1 MTMKKPIAIAL
12 ITALSCAPALASWG
26 KVNAT
31 LENLG
36 NTISDGAQ
44 DAWESTKEFSQQAWE
59 SMSDWSSEALNT
71 IGDWTDASV
80 EKSKEWLAAAEQ
92 KIDELIEGDTPEEAR
107 QAIDLMSET
116 ALIKLFNQDPN
127 AKKLYDQA
135 YGYAVFDSRKF
146 SLMFHTNSGSG
157 VAVNKETHQRT
168 YMRMFG
174 LGLALGIGG
183 KFYQQVVLFDTKAT
197 FDNFVDKGWEAA
209 SEASAIAG
217 DEGEELTAHY
227 NGGVAIYQ
235 LDPKGL
241 LIDANISGS
250 KYWVNE
256 ELTNSQ

>member
-1 MTMKKPIAIAL
+1 MMKKPIAIA
-12 ITALSCAPALASWG
+12 IIAALSCSPAVASWG
-26 KVNAT
+26 KVGAT
-31 LENLG
+31 FDNLTE
-36 NTISDGAQ
+36 TISDGAKE
-44 DAWESTKEFSQQAWE
+44 AWDNTKDFSQHAWDNL
-59 SMSDWSSEALNT
+59 SDWSSEAIDT

-80 EKSKEWLAAAEQ
+80 EKSKEWLNAAEQ

-116 ALIKLFNQDPN
+116 ALVKLFNQDPK
-127 AKKLYDQA
+127 AKNLYDNA

-157 VAVNKETHQRT
+157 VAVNRETNQRT

-174 LGLALGIGG
+174 LGVALGIGG
-183 KFYQQVVLFDTKAT
+183 KFYQQVILFDSKSA
-197 FDNFVDKGWEAA
+197 FDDFIEKGWEAA

-217 DEGEELTAHY
+217 DEGEELSAHY

-235 LDPKGL
+235 LDTKGL
-241 LIDANISGS
+241 LIDANITGS

-256 ELTNSQ
+256 DLTNSQ